1 MPRKLIP
8 LCAAAIVCS
17 FVLAAVTTA
26 AEEDVRVASPDG
38 RIRVDVVV
46 RDGVPKYR
54 VTFNGRDVI
63 LDSPLQGDLA
73 DGTTLGANCT
83 IEDQRAT
90 KLNEEYRQFPGKRS
104 HVVNRCS
111 ESVISFSEHL
121 REATK
126 PARRWQLVV
135 RAYDDGVAFR
145 YRFPKQE
152 GWPELVIA
160 AERTRFALPDGAI
173 GSALPLNSFT
183 TSYEKRYERKP
194 LADVRGDWLL
204 GLPLLVEL
212 PGTGWAAITE
222 ANLTDYAGMYLAH
235 PVERGTSAA
244 AKPVNRSPT
253 SDLRPPT
260 LISRL
265 SPLPKE
271 SKVAV
276 RAALPHDSPWRVI
289 LIAEQAGKLIE
300 SDMLLNLNEPPA
312 IGDTSWIKTGK
323 TTFPWWNGYFEE
335 HVAFQPGLN
344 TATMKHYID
353 FCAEAG
359 IPYHSLD
366 GKGDTA
372 WYGGPIVPY
381 RGADITKAVDGLDLA
396 GGAAVCEIRR
406 ESALR
411 LWMHWQAAKA
421 HMASAFPLYR
431 QWGIDGVM
439 IDFMDRDDQEMVNFQ
454 RELLKLAAENHLTV
468 TFHGV
473 GKPTGLERTFP
484 NLLTSEG
491 VMNLEYDKWDKL
503 GISPEHEVT
512 VPFTRMLAGP
522 LDFHQGSLRT
532 VALADFKPRNE
543 APLIIGT
550 PCRTLA
556 SYVVLQ
562 NHLSMVADYPT
573 AYRGHP
579 ALPAI
584 AAIPTTWDDSRFLA
598 GEPGQYIV
606 LARKS
611 GDDWWIGAM
620 TDRHSRDIKI
630 PVGSLISRGGRAEIW
645 RDDETTP
652 HQLAHETKR
661 VAGNETLDVRLTS
674 AGGLLIRLS
683 R

>member
-1 MPRKLIP
+1 MASATDGPICL
-8 LCAAAIVCS
+8 V
-17 FVLAAVTTA
+17 
-26 AEEDVRVASPDG
+26 SPDG
-38 RIRVDVVV
+38 RVRIDVAVKS
-46 RDGVPKYR
+46 GAPNYR
-54 VTFNGRDVI
+54 VTLNGRDVI
-63 LDSPLQGDLA
+63 LDSPLQVDLA

-83 IEDQRAT
+83 IEGQRA
-90 KLNEEYRQFPGKRS
+90 NDIHEEYHQYPGKRS

-111 ESVISFSEHL
+111 ESVISFSEHP
-121 REATK
+121 RDAEK
-126 PARRWQLVV
+126 PARRWQLFI

-152 GWPELVIA
+152 GWKELAVA
-160 AERTRFALPDGAI
+160 DERTEFAFPAGAI
-173 GSALPLNSFT
+173 GWELPLDGFKN
-183 TSYEKRYERKP
+183 SYERRYNHKP
-194 LADVRGDWLL
+194 IAGMPSELL
-204 GLPLLVEL
+204 VGLPLLVEL
-212 PGTGWAAITE
+212 PGTGWAAIAE
-222 ANLTDYAGMYLAH
+222 ANLTDYAGMYLARAE
-235 PVERGTSAA
+235 ERRTSVA
-244 AKPVNRSPT
+244 AKPDTRPPT
-253 SDLRPPT
+253 SDLRPSV

-265 SPLPKE
+265 SPLPNEPKI
-271 SKVAV
+271 AV

-289 LIAEQAGKLIE
+289 LIGEQAGKLIE
-300 SDMLLNLNEPPA
+300 SDLLLNLNDPPA

-323 TTFPWWNGYFEE
+323 TTFPWWNGYYEE
-335 HVAFQPGLN
+335 HVGFQPGLN

-359 IPYHSLD
+359 IPFHSLD

-372 WYGGPIVPY
+372 WYSGPIVPY
-381 RGADITKAVDGLDLA
+381 RGADITKAVDGLDLPEVLRYA
-396 GGAAVCEIRR
+396 KSKGVGI
-406 ESALR
+406 R
-411 LWMHWQAAKA
+411 LWMHWEAAKA
-421 HMASAFPLYR
+421 HMATAFPLYR
-431 QWGIDGVM
+431 QWGIHGVM

-454 RELLKLAAENHLTV
+454 RDLIKLAADNHLTV

-473 GKPTGLERTFP
+473 HKPTGLERTFP

-491 VMNLEYDKWDKL
+491 VMNLEYDKWEKI
-503 GISPEHEVT
+503 GIPPDHEMT
-512 VPFTRMLAGP
+512 VVFTRMLAGP

-579 ALPAI
+579 ALAAI
-584 AAIPTTWDDSRFLA
+584 AAIPTTWDDTRFLA

-611 GDDWWIGAM
+611 GNDWWIGAM
-620 TDRHSRDIKI
+620 SDRNPRDIKI
-630 PVGSLISRGGRAEIW
+630 SLGSLISRGGHAEIW
-645 RDDETTP
+645 RDDETAA
-652 HQLAHETKR
+652 HKLAHENKT
-661 VAGNETLDVRLTS
+661 VTENETLDAHVAP